1 LKEEV
6 MTKELRKRILW
17 LAFSHVAALTIG
29 IAVGRV
35 FALGGAP

>member
-29 IAVGRV
+29 SG
-35 FALGGAP
+35 